1 MIPVDMTP
9 NGPDMD
15 AVEALVAEDA
25 SIKGIWCCPK
35 YSNPDGYTY
44 SDDVVRRLAISEFKR
59 HQSAPTLKL
68 TNCTLGIDWNMPAVA
83 KIR

>member
-1 MIPVDMTP
+1 
-9 NGPDMD
+9 
-15 AVEALVAEDA
+15 
-25 SIKGIWCCPK
+25 
-35 YSNPDGYTY
+35 
-44 SDDVVRRLAISEFKR
+44 VVRRLAISEFKR